1 MKTNGPKD
9 SVRVAHDFIQVVYKP
24 LTGLRASQRVLLAS
38 RLLVTTPPLHS
49 LIWSS
54 LSADPA
60 GSGFSAAAR

>member
-9 SVRVAHDFIQVVYKP
+9 SVCVAQYFIQVVYKP
-24 LTGLRASQRVLLAS
+24 LTGLRASQRV
-38 RLLVTTPPLHS
+38 LLVTTPPLHS